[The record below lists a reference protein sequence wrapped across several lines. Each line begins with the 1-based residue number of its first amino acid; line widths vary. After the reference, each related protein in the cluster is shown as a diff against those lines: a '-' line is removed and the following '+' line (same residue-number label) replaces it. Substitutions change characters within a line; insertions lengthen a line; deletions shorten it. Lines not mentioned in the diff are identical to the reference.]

1 DDKMV
6 KIQKLPTGQLV
17 ITIPK
22 VLAEYEQL
30 DKGMEVEFKKAE
42 NGFLLEI
49 VDNKRL
55 KKKNKGKVG
64 N

>member
-1 DDKMV
+1 MV

-30 DKGMEVEFKKAE
+30 GKGMEVEFKKAE
-42 NGFLLEI
+42 NGFFLEI

-55 KKKNKGKVG
+55 KKKNKGKEG
-64 N
+64 G